1 MYSLHPGLILIL
13 AGILILILPKKA
25 EKWIALF
32 GSIAAMG
39 AWFTLSVDSKME
51 MNLFGLANCSLMK
64 VDQISKIFSLIFVII
79 ALISAV
85 YSFRTIGKGQKTA
98 LLIYAGGSICTVL
111 SADLISFLC
120 FWELMAIA
128 SAYAVY
134 AGSGPDAKRSSY
146 RYLIMH
152 LFGGNMVLAG
162 VIVLQTQGITQVT
175 NISDVSGAAFW
186 LMLIG
191 IGINAA
197 MPPFHTWLPD
207 SYPEATPEGMVYL
220 GSFTTKVAIYALIRF
235 FAGTEWLALYGVLM
249 SIFAACM
256 AMIAND
262 LRKILSYHIISQL
275 GMMIAGLA
283 TGSAAGIAGATLH
296 AAFHIMYKGT
306 LIMGIGNI
314 FYATG
319 GLRKVSD
326 LAGMWKKMP
335 FTAICFLIASLSIA
349 GFPFLNGFAGKTLT
363 MHALSD
369 AGMGATHIL
378 MAVAGVGTWLSVTL
392 KINWFV
398 FFRKP
403 ETKEQEAV
411 KCEKVP
417 LYRNLAIGAGA
428 ALCVLNGVWPNLAFG
443 MIGQETG
450 HYHLFSAVHILQ
462 YIVLFAAATV
472 PFIVLY
478 RRMKPHEGFNL
489 DLDYFYRKAIPVVV
503 YALAKAFHAAFG
515 FCMGIYDKVAAW
527 LSNVVNMPYALR
539 RRYGDQEIL
548 EDEERLPIGVTINLI
563 GFFLIMALIIV
574 ILIQAFG

>member
-79 ALISAV
+79 ALISAI

-235 FAGTEWLALYGVLM
+235 FAG
-249 SIFAACM
+249 SCM
-256 AMIAND
+256 A
-262 LRKILSYHIISQL
+262 
-275 GMMIAGLA
+275 
-283 TGSAAGIAGATLH
+283 
-296 AAFHIMYKGT
+296 
-306 LIMGIGNI
+306 
-314 FYATG
+314 
-319 GLRKVSD
+319 
-326 LAGMWKKMP
+326 
-335 FTAICFLIASLSIA
+335 
-349 GFPFLNGFAGKTLT
+349 
-363 MHALSD
+363 
-369 AGMGATHIL
+369 
-378 MAVAGVGTWLSVTL
+378 
-392 KINWFV
+392 
-398 FFRKP
+398 
-403 ETKEQEAV
+403 
-411 KCEKVP
+411 
-417 LYRNLAIGAGA
+417 
-428 ALCVLNGVWPNLAFG
+428 
-443 MIGQETG
+443 
-450 HYHLFSAVHILQ
+450 
-462 YIVLFAAATV
+462 
-472 PFIVLY
+472 
-478 RRMKPHEGFNL
+478 
-489 DLDYFYRKAIPVVV
+489 
-503 YALAKAFHAAFG
+503 
-515 FCMGIYDKVAAW
+515 
-527 LSNVVNMPYALR
+527 
-539 RRYGDQEIL
+539 
-548 EDEERLPIGVTINLI
+548 
-563 GFFLIMALIIV
+563 
-574 ILIQAFG
+574 